1 MIGAD
6 NELTRNLWL
15 QKTLEEIPEGM
26 RILDAGAGELANKK
40 YCQHLD
46 YVAQDICQ
54 YDGAGDGK
62 GLQRSTWDTSQI
74 DIVCDIEDIPE
85 ESESFDVIL
94 CSEVLEHLP
103 NPVSALNEL
112 NRLLRGEG
120 ILIITAP
127 FCSLTHFAPYHYSTG
142 FNRYFYEYHLPRFGL
157 EVNEI
162 TANGNFFEYLGQEL
176 RRTLSVNVQYS
187 SRKISILEKLVMKFA
202 MKILL
207 NRLQKFSGNDTNSK
221 ELLCYGYH
229 VVAKKKII

>member
-6 NELTRNLWL
+6 NELVRDLWL
-15 QKTLEEIPEGM
+15 RKVLAEIPQGK

-46 YVAQDICQ
+46 YVSQDICQ
-54 YDGAGDGK
+54 YEGTGDSR
-62 GLQRSTWDTSQI
+62 GLQMSTWDTSQI

-85 ESESFDVIL
+85 ESESFDAIL

-103 NPVSALNEL
+103 NPVNALNEL
-112 NRLLRGEG
+112 NRLLRGGGG

-142 FNRYFYEYHLPRFGL
+142 FNRYFYEYHLPRLGL
-157 EVNEI
+157 EISEI

-176 RRTLSVNVQYS
+176 RRTLSVNAQYS
-187 SRKISILEKLVMKFA
+187 SRKISILEKLVMRFT

-207 NRLQKFSGNDTNSK
+207 NRLQKFSDNDTNSK

-229 VVAKKKII
+229 VVAKKK